1 MTRKRFVKLLMGVG
15 VQRNEANLLA
25 LLAQQKYRGV
35 FVSKIVV
42 NGCEVSKEGVHSGNN
57 GID

>member
-1 MTRKRFVKLLMGVG
+1 MTRKRFVKLLMSVG

-25 LLAQQKYRGV
+25 FLTQQKYRGV

-42 NGCEVSKEGVHSGNN
+42 NGFEVSRKGNR
-57 GID
+57 